1 MNLKYGYKCVI
12 VVLRLGIFFFFNLGG
27 YAFVG
32 SMFPYDFSLGQ
43 GVDFGFVSSVLRGSR
58 DVKV

>member
-1 MNLKYGYKCVI
+1 MCNSCVASRNL
-12 VVLRLGIFFFFNLGG
+12 FFFFNLGG